1 MTRPR
6 KILYILIIVYSTLT
20 LFSGF
25 LDVSPHLYGLSTIMG
40 TVLSSSVLSSSI
52 LGTTTNTTTVLAA
65 YAGTL
70 PSIQVYISL
79 LAIGLLIYLELTDPT
94 YGEVRRGL
102 TEVRKSWLSMAM
114 LLVLLFMIIVA
125 SRVWLII
132 SP

>member
-1 MTRPR
+1 
-6 KILYILIIVYSTLT
+6 
-20 LFSGF
+20 
-25 LDVSPHLYGLSTIMG
+25 MG

-52 LGTTTNTTTVLAA
+52 LGTTTTTTTVLAA